1 MKNGFYRRIDLLRR
15 SLIETRKFDDKSV
28 NYIRNQSM
36 MIFVCSKLWDDVMNK
51 EKQNNEFTQQS
62 NHI

>member
-1 MKNGFYRRIDLLRR
+1 MENGFFRRIDLFWR
-15 SLIETRKFDDKSV
+15 SLIETQKFDDKSV
-28 NYIRNQSM
+28 NNIRNQSM

>member
-1 MKNGFYRRIDLLRR
+1 MKNGFYRRIDLFRR

-36 MIFVCSKLWDDVMNK
+36 IFVCSELWDGVMNK